1 MIRRLERGSK
11 EERERL
17 SNDMSDTDDPYPHV
31 DDIHDADEEQPKTK
45 KKKTRKKHTAVPT
58 EDGGA
63 LELDSSQRPR
73 WQLGQIAAACPRSH
87 LSVWLY

>member
-31 DDIHDADEEQPKTK
+31 DDIHDAEAKCCSC
-45 KKKTRKKHTAVPT
+45 
-58 EDGGA
+58 
-63 LELDSSQRPR
+63 SSMVG
-73 WQLGQIAAACPRSH
+73 QLPDRE
-87 LSVWLY
+87 V

>member
-31 DDIHDADEEQPKTK
+31 DDIHDADE
-45 KKKTRKKHTAVPT
+45 
-58 EDGGA
+58 DGGA
-63 LELDSSQRPR
+63 
-73 WQLGQIAAACPRSH
+73 A
-87 LSVWLY
+87 